1 MPGEGLT
8 HGPPA
13 EKKAGGSHHRFSRTS
28 GIPCAVVLT
37 LIRDLPGDRLIA
49 PVCDDA
55 LSQARCA
62 DLSTGRSGPHDFTS
76 ESRGRSSHGRDA
88 STASPPHV
96 SRRSAETSLLPRR
109 VSDEK
114 ASISE
119 KEKEE
124 YFHANG
130 WTVSRA
136 LKTRWNLVFCRG
148 LFAGSISLQ
157 GGVARHALAHRFGRR
172 ATADGTKISSRPAAD
187 RTGRVESCTPT
198 HKTG

>member
-55 LSQARCA
+55 LSPARCT

-76 ESRGRSSHGRDA
+76 ESQAVRLTAATRPPLTHLTYRDDRPKRP
-88 STASPPHV
+88 S
-96 SRRSAETSLLPRR
+96 
-109 VSDEK
+109 
-114 ASISE
+114 
-119 KEKEE
+119 
-124 YFHANG
+124 
-130 WTVSRA
+130 
-136 LKTRWNLVFCRG
+136 CRG
-148 LFAGSISLQ
+148 GLAMRKPQFPKKRKRNILTRTAGQ
-157 GGVARHALAHRFGRR
+157 
-172 ATADGTKISSRPAAD
+172 
-187 RTGRVESCTPT
+187 
-198 HKTG
+198 

>member
-13 EKKAGGSHHRFSRTS
+13 EKNAGGSHHRFSRTS

-37 LIRDLPGDRLIA
+37 LIRDIPGDRLIA

-55 LSQARCA
+55 LSPARCA

-76 ESRGRSSHGRDA
+76 GSQAVRLTAATRPPLPHLSYRDDR
-88 STASPPHV
+88 PKRP
-96 SRRSAETSLLPRR
+96 SLTRW
-109 VSDEK
+109 VSDEE

-130 WTVSRA
+130 WIASRA
-136 LKTRWNLVFCRG
+136 LKTRR
-148 LFAGSISLQ
+148 
-157 GGVARHALAHRFGRR
+157 
-172 ATADGTKISSRPAAD
+172 
-187 RTGRVESCTPT
+187 
-198 HKTG
+198 